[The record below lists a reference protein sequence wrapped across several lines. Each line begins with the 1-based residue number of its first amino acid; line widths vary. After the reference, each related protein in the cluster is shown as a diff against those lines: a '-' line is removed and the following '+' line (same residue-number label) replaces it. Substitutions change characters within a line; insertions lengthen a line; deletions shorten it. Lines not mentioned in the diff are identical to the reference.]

1 MKDAE
6 GGLFPALEKALRSA
20 TMPLDC
26 NDLYEM
32 PSIKKKAASVNRVS
46 DYLGSLW
53 RKGRVV
59 RLPAKDSDDR
69 RSRWRY
75 EWKGERLNTAD
86 SVAYEPRV
94 LADRPSMLITEEGNV
109 VTIELANMVISIRQK
124 TSGVAFLEGLKRG

>member
-1 MKDAE
+1 MKETDT
-6 GGLFPALEKALRSA
+6 GLFPALELALRSA
-20 TMPLDC
+20 TKPLDC
-26 NDLYEM
+26 HDLYEM
-32 PSIKKKAASVNRVS
+32 PSIKSKAASVNRVS

-59 RLPAKDSDDR
+59 RIPAKDSQDR
-69 RSRWRY
+69 RARWQY

-124 TSGVAFLEGLKRG
+124 TSGAAYLDGLKRV

>member
-1 MKDAE
+1 MKEAE
-6 GGLFPALEKALRSA
+6 SGLFPALEKALRAA
-20 TMPLDC
+20 TKPLDC

-32 PSIKKKAASVNRVS
+32 PSIKSKAASVNRVS

-59 RLPAKDSDDR
+59 RLPDNDSNDR

-109 VTIELANMVISIRQK
+109 VTIELANLVISIRQK
-124 TSGVAFLEGLKRG
+124 TSGVDYLEGLKKV